1 MVFNFLLKVLCEQMP
16 GLGVNILETSSNP
29 PPPSPHHPPPQ
40 SSCQAGGF
48 VPTVGRCQHNR
59 TGHAANKG
67 RMNASQTW
75 Q

>member
-1 MVFNFLLKVLCEQMP
+1 MVINFLLKVLCEKMP

-29 PPPSPHHPPPQ
+29 ATPHRPPAQ
-40 SSCQAGGF
+40 ISCQAGLF

-59 TGHAANKG
+59 IGYAANKG